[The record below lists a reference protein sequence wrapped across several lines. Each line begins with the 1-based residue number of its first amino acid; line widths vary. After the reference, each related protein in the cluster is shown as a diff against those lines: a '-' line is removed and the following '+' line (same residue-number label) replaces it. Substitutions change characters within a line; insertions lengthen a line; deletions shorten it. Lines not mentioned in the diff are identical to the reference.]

1 MTKTQRARKR
11 RITITA
17 RDAEVL
23 ALTLGEHLSRDDAA
37 KLAGATRRT
46 VDRWRKA
53 GRVTSERTASGEV
66 LIGTA
71 SLLALITLGEAT
83 S

>member
-1 MTKTQRARKR
+1 MTKTPRARRR
-11 RITITA
+11 RITLSTH
-17 RDAEVL
+17 DAEVL

-37 KLAGATRRT
+37 RLAGTTRRT
-46 VDRWRKA
+46 IDRWRKS
-53 GRVTSERTASGEV
+53 GRMTSERLPSGEV